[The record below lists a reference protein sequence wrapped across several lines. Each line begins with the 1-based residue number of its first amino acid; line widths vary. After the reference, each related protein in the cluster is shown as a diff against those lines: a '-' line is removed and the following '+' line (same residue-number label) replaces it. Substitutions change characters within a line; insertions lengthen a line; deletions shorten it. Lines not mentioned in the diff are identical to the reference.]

1 MYIPPKND
9 LAYSM
14 ERLDGIMRR
23 RRLKFNPYTVSDSRL
38 LEIARSGEWGGEL
51 DIVDI
56 VTVHFPRLHESN
68 DYGIHDGII
77 MTVGKS
83 PEEIFIPFSAL
94 QFPTT
99 ADDTIKQERSRVGKK
114 PIRNVEDI
122 ERMVGKSYFVSHR
135 IRGTNIRGT
144 SRSAYRMVRLT
155 GNVPKDAMRI
165 RESMIAA
172 KIEMLERILANP
184 QCRHYLSCSPGFFDY
199 QTRILQAINLIRR
212 FPETKPPT
220 DS

>member
-9 LAYSM
+9 LSYSM
-14 ERLDGIMRR
+14 ERLDRIMRR
-23 RRLKFNPYTVSDSRL
+23 QRLKFNPYTVSNKRL
-38 LEIARSGEWGGEL
+38 LEIVHSGEWGGEW

-56 VTVHFPRLHESN
+56 VAVHFPQLHESN
-68 DYGIHDGII
+68 DYRIHDGIM

-94 QFPTT
+94 QIPMT
-99 ADDTIKQERSRVGKK
+99 ADDTIKQERSWIGKK
-114 PIRNVEDI
+114 PIRNIEDI
-122 ERMVGKSYFVSHR
+122 EKMVGKTYFVSRR

-155 GNVPKDAMRI
+155 GNVSKDAMKI
-165 RESMIAA
+165 REAIIAA
-172 KIEMLERILANP
+172 KIEMLERVLSNP
-184 QCRHYLSCSPGFFDY
+184 ECRHYLSCSSGFFDY
-199 QTRILQAINLIRR
+199 GTRIRQAIRLIKR
-212 FPETKPPT
+212 FPDIQPPL